1 VRLIIRAGRHSRLKE
16 TVETSMANSS
26 ARFVATQ
33 IPNEEQCPV
42 PNELIGRL
50 YRAAESSVR
59 EIAATLL
66 PAQQAEL
73 AMFCYGRAHLRE
85 IGLTIAAS
93 CDRDTLIAAAHSTA
107 AGEVIYSQ
115 SRETGRASEG
125 PARGRRAITLA
136 SKTSNSALAKLIA
149 AMADDDA
156 EANDNFGGDLP
167 AEA

>member
-1 VRLIIRAGRHSRLKE
+1 MSG
-16 TVETSMANSS
+16 
-26 ARFVATQ
+26 ARFAATH

-59 EIAATLL
+59 EIAATLA

-73 AMFCYGRAHLRE
+73 ALFCYGRAHLRE

-93 CDRDTLIAAAHSTA
+93 CDRDTLVAAAHSAA
-107 AGEVIYSQ
+107 AGEVIYTQ
-115 SRETGRASEG
+115 SRETARTSEG
-125 PARGRRAITLA
+125 PSRGRRVGITLA
-136 SKTSNSALAKLIA
+136 SKSSNSALAKLIA
-149 AMADDDA
+149 AMADDD
-156 EANDNFGGDLP
+156 EANEGELP

>member
-1 VRLIIRAGRHSRLKE
+1 MTMSG
-16 TVETSMANSS
+16 
-26 ARFVATQ
+26 ARFAANH

-59 EIAATLL
+59 EIAATLA

-73 AMFCYGRAHLRE
+73 ALFCYGRAHLRE

-93 CDRDTLIAAAHSTA
+93 CDRETLVAAAHSAA
-107 AGEVIYSQ
+107 AGEVIYTQ
-115 SRETGRASEG
+115 SRETARTSEG
-125 PARGRRAITLA
+125 PSRGRRVGITLA
-136 SKTSNSALAKLIA
+136 SKSSNSALAKLIA
-149 AMADDDA
+149 AMADDD
-156 EANDNFGGDLP
+156 EANEGELP